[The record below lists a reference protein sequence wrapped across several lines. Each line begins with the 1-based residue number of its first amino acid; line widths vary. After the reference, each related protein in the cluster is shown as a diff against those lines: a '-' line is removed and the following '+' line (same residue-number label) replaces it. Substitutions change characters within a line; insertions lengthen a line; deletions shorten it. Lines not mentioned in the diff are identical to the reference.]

1 MGPSGWNYEHG
12 SGGVFYP
19 AGMKRSD
26 GFSHYCRH
34 FRSVEINNSFYRLP
48 EKRVFQKWYE
58 AAPNDFTFGV
68 KNALTLREYL
78 EKES

>member
-1 MGPSGWNYEHG
+1 MRAHGLVGTSGWNYEHW

-19 AGMKRSD
+19 AGMKRPD
-26 GFSHYCRH
+26 WFRHYCCH

-58 AAPNDFTFGV
+58 AAPKDFTFAV
-68 KNALTLREYL
+68 KMP
-78 EKES
+78 